1 MAGGLEPTPVA
12 QGSGQPDSAVTHD
25 TDAHSNGAATG
36 TDVQN
41 LPLRP
46 QALGAKTNGDHNEAP
61 AGQQHTQEDGS
72 GQDDEEEQDDLQS
85 QDHGVASNVPPVE
98 EKKKKRRKKK
108 KPASKRGLDKPTGF
122 EDFFADAPMT
132 PEEHAEEQELY
143 DAQLHFV
150 DRILTAIARFERTR
164 KLTPKRR
171 DFLYKY
177 LAYGGLT
184 VGPNVG
190 QGSVNTDG
198 LSKVEV
204 AQALSQVFA
213 AEDKRDLGTETS
225 LYEVDFLGCIKSFL
239 SRRTK
244 NVWGLE
250 TRAQV
255 DLICTTI
262 ERFLDYL
269 LQHDVCPEY
278 NDDIL
283 ASRSFC
289 RVAAAELWDTA
300 EALRRLPGEFNI
312 ACSTLFD
319 GSYAHN
325 YDGETWWGQDDE
337 GVPVFVGMKSE
348 EAQQIVKFGVAG
360 AATET
365 VYLGFLDGVQN
376 HVPLMLDVID
386 VQEHMGFEIMRIE
399 PPSKECKQIY
409 TSQSAQFRPVGRV
422 TAKPW
427 RNPMALTEDLTD
439 AEREAGASSTSQ
451 PAHQREYVFFV
462 ESILQSMLRVGTK
475 IEATV
480 RTLGC
485 GIMFFDEV
493 LNVYPSFDEF
503 IANEMLIGWKPP
515 KPMKGANDYASG
527 EDSDEDEGEGE
538 GEEEAVNEAGNVKN
552 RQRAGGN
559 VEESVVDATEKK
571 DGGGGEA
578 KDGIASKNGGSVDA
592 FVYKEGDIPD

>member
-1 MAGGLEPTPVA
+1 M
-12 QGSGQPDSAVTHD
+12 S
-25 TDAHSNGAATG
+25 
-36 TDVQN
+36 
-41 LPLRP
+41 
-46 QALGAKTNGDHNEAP
+46 KTNGDHNVAL
-61 AGQQHTQEDGS
+61 AGRQQKSADGS
-72 GQDDEEEQDDLQS
+72 VQDEEEEEHDDLKN
-85 QDHGVASNVPPVE
+85 QDHGVVSNVPPPE
-98 EKKKKRRKKK
+98 DKKKKKKKKK

-132 PEEHAEEQELY
+132 PEEHAEDQELY
-143 DAQLHFV
+143 DPQLDFV

-164 KLTPKRR
+164 KLTPERR
-171 DFLYKY
+171 DVLYKY
-177 LAYGGLT
+177 LAYGGLS

-190 QGSVNTDG
+190 QGSVDTEG

-213 AEDKRDLGTETS
+213 SEDKRDLGTETS

-255 DLICTTI
+255 DMICTTI

-278 NDDIL
+278 GDDIL

-300 EALRRLPGEFNI
+300 EVLRRLPGDFNI

-325 YDGETWWGQDDE
+325 YDGETWWGKDDE
-337 GVPVFVGMKSE
+337 GVPVFVGMKPE

-360 AATET
+360 AANEN

-376 HVPLMLDVID
+376 QRPLMLDVID
-386 VQEHMGFEIMRIE
+386 VQEHMGFEITKIQ

-422 TAKPW
+422 TAKRW
-427 RNPMALTEDLTD
+427 RDLMALAEDLTD
-439 AEREAGASSTSQ
+439 AEREAEREAEATS
-451 PAHQREYVFFV
+451 PAEYVFFV

-515 KPMKGANDYASG
+515 KPMNGANDYVPG
-527 EDSDEDEGEGE
+527 EDSDGDEGEEDGPT
-538 GEEEAVNEAGNVKN
+538 EAGNVKN
-552 RQRAGGN
+552 GQRAGET
-559 VEESVVDATEKK
+559 VEQPATDAAEAKYGGAGELK
-571 DGGGGEA
+571 DGDASGHGG
-578 KDGIASKNGGSVDA
+578 DA
-592 FVYKEGDIPD
+592 FVYNEGERPY